1 MYRNPSLHLHLLKLP
16 KELRDRTL
24 VIHLRCIN
32 RHVGQAEKLK
42 WVIGLGRGWLGR
54 QAFRML
60 MEVVSLNSI
69 EHADSFITAG
79 GPSSLLA
86 GHFNTDS
93 DGHFASPFAFVKSLY
108 LAFNFANVDFT
119 VTRPFLAL
127 FGPSLPLFESL
138 EVFTFEISEYDFNK
152 SFRYVTGFCTYPVS
166 LKAIRIISSS
176 IKVCQ
181 LAITFIL

>member
-1 MYRNPSLHLHLLKLP
+1 MYRNPSLHLHLLKMP

-42 WVIGLGRGWLGR
+42 WVIGLGRGWLDR
-54 QAFRML
+54 QAFKML
-60 MEVVSLNSI
+60 MEVVSLNST
-69 EHADSFITAG
+69 EHADSFIAD
-79 GPSSLLA
+79 
-86 GHFNTDS
+86 FNTDS

-152 SFRYVTGFCTYPVS
+152 SFRYVTSFGTYPVS